1 MAELSTAAPTK
12 GRRGLSRRLVLE
24 AALDVV
30 RQEGVDRL
38 SLRRVSQRL
47 GVTPMALYNHFESKK
62 ELLAGVLDLLVREA
76 AAFDHEVPRDDWRAW
91 TTESFLRMYS
101 SLRDH
106 QGLVALTVGLDQLTP
121 ATREAS
127 DLALTVLLDAGF
139 SSEDSVR
146 LFATLSR
153 FVLGAVM
160 LPMLRV
166 SPPEV
171 VPQSPDD
178 SVRAGVETIID
189 GFAFSSLVE
198 ARLGRSTPSPT
209 NTPRA

>member
-1 MAELSTAAPTK
+1 MAERSAEAPVT
-12 GRRGLSRRLVLE
+12 GRRRLSRQRVLE
-24 AALDVV
+24 TALDVV
-30 RQEGVDRL
+30 RQEGADRL
-38 SLRRVSQRL
+38 SLRAVSQRL
-47 GVTPMALYNHFESKK
+47 GVTPMALYNHFENKND
-62 ELLAGVLDLLVREA
+62 LLAGVLDLLVREA
-76 AAFDHEVPRDDWRAW
+76 AAFDHDVPRDDWRAW
-91 TTESFLRMYS
+91 TKESFLGMYA

-106 QGLVALTVGLDQLTP
+106 PGLVALTVGLDELTP

-127 DLALTVLLDAGF
+127 GLALTVLRDAGF
-139 SSEDSVR
+139 SAEDAVR

-153 FVLGAVM
+153 FVLGSVM

-178 SVRAGVETIID
+178 SVRAGIETIID

-198 ARLGRSTPSPT
+198 ARLGRSTQPSLDS
-209 NTPRA
+209 PRV

>member
-1 MAELSTAAPTK
+1 MAEPGADTPK
-12 GRRGLSRRLVLE
+12 RGRRGLSRLLVLE
-24 AALDVV
+24 AALDIV
-30 RQEGVDRL
+30 RLEGADRL

-47 GVTPMALYNHFESKK
+47 GVTPMALYNHFDNKNA
-62 ELLAGVLDLLVREA
+62 LLAGVLDLLVQEA
-76 AAFDHEVPRDDWRAW
+76 AAFEHEVPREDWREW
-91 TTESFLRMYS
+91 TTQSFLGMYA

-106 QGLVALTVGLDQLTP
+106 PGLVALTVGLKELTP

-127 DLALTVLLDAGF
+127 DLALTILRDAGF
-139 SSEDSVR
+139 SSGDSVR

-178 SVRAGVETIID
+178 SVRSGIETIID

-198 ARLGRSTPSPT
+198 ARLGRSTQSPT